1 MQWPKE
7 LGQTMISKTL
17 HRKLMIEQQEHTKT
31 GVNSGDPEEYAVPA
45 PHVAP
50 VVLLLLQIRW

>member
-1 MQWPKE
+1 
-7 LGQTMISKTL
+7 MISKTL

-50 VVLLLLQIRW
+50 VVLLLLQIR